1 MKEPNK
7 NTICLFI
14 LTLFHTFV
22 FTQENEFHPVREKED
37 VIDAFHAKQS
47 SVKTLV
53 CTFQQ
58 IKYISYLS
66 AYIASNGKFYFKN
79 NHFIRWEYTE
89 PYQYAIIIN
98 DGNLKI
104 EGNNDDINYK
114 IRENK
119 YTEKFNLIIQ
129 DLFKGDIFSN
139 EHYNAVL
146 EESCIQYRITLTPKE
161 SDLKSIISIVY
172 LHFNRKTL
180 SVSSIIIHEPS
191 KDYTSISF
199 GDQVFNT
206 PIENDKFR

>member
-1 MKEPNK
+1 MKELRK
-7 NTICLFI
+7 IMICLFI
-14 LTLFHTFV
+14 LTLIHTFV
-22 FTQENEFHPVREKED
+22 FAQENEFRPVTEEKE
-37 VIDAFHAKQS
+37 VIDAFHRKQS
-47 SVKTLV
+47 TVKTLS

-66 AYIASNGKFYFKN
+66 VYVTSNGKFYFKN
-79 NHFIRWEYTE
+79 NHFIRWEYIE

-119 YTEKFNLIIQ
+119 YIEKLNLIIQ
-129 DLFKGDIFSN
+129 DSFKGDIFSN
-139 EHYNAVL
+139 ENYDAVL
-146 EESCIQYRITLTPKE
+146 EANSIQYRITLVPKE

-180 SVSSIIIHEPS
+180 SVSSIVIHEPS
-191 KDYTSISF
+191 QDYTSISF
-199 GDQVFNT
+199 RDQVFNA
-206 PIENDKFR
+206 PIENNKFQ